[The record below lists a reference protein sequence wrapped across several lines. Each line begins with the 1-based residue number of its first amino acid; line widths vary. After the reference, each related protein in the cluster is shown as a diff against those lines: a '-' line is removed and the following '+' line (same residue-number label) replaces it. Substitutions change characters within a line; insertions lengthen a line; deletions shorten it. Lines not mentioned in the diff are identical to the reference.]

1 MLESVKF
8 GNACLHCVQQRLL
21 LLSAFLQFYHTLT
34 GDYIYKC
41 LILSDTLYINIVNQR
56 SPLLF
61 FFLSLHRG

>member
-34 GDYIYKC
+34 GDYMA
-41 LILSDTLYINIVNQR
+41 INV
-56 SPLLF
+56 
-61 FFLSLHRG
+61 